1 MRASEHASE
10 LLTLGEYE
18 RQAESF
24 ALSSELRDACAD
36 WLMLLPVSITRDAQL
51 IDQSNFAAALRML
64 DEAGAEYQIVRF
76 GHWAVGWVEHI
87 LVAPSEPGL
96 TVAGEIVC
104 ALADYPI
111 LDEGD
116 ANERETEDQRES
128 WSLWGA
134 RDYVRSLPCETD
146 TARDLAQEYVE
157 ALGPWDA
164 PGMDYV
170 EQHSDGPHFSYRE
183 LSRDEAAEL
192 LRAARAW
199 RRAGQ

>member
-1 MRASEHASE
+1 MTPLDFGRDLPTVRDTYAN
-10 LLTLGEYE
+10 
-18 RQAESF
+18 AESF

-36 WLMLLPVSITRDAQL
+36 WLMLLPVSITRDAQP
-51 IDQSNFAAALRML
+51 IDQSNFVAAQCIL

-111 LDEGD
+111 LDEAD
-116 ANERETEDQRES
+116 LSERETEDQWES

-134 RDYVRSLPCETD
+134 RDYARSLPCETD

-183 LSRDEAAEL
+183 LSRDETAEL

-199 RRAGQ
+199 RKAGQ